1 MGNIIDIQGVNIKLD
16 KDNKNVSKYVK
27 YYSESDLFKKIIK
40 VGKKAGIKVIYVAL
54 LLYFT
59 LKKSSTPKWAKAQ
72 IIGALG
78 YFIFPVD
85 AIPDIIPV
93 AGYSDDL
100 GILFFA
106 LVAVAMYIDDDA
118 KNDAKA
124 KLKDWFGNYDENII
138 EDIDDKVNNNK

>member
-1 MGNIIDIQGVNIKLD
+1 VNIKLD
-16 KDNKNVSKYVK
+16 KDYKDVSKYVK
-27 YYSESDLFKKIIK
+27 YYSDGDLFKKIIK
-40 VGKKAGIKVIYVAL
+40 VGKKASIKVIYVAL

-100 GILFFA
+100 GILILA
-106 LVAVAMYIDDDA
+106 LGAVAMYIDDDA
-118 KNDAKA
+118 KNDAKS
-124 KLKDWFGNYDENII
+124 KLRDWFGNYD
-138 EDIDDKVNNNK
+138 DKYN